1 MKKMMKNVENR
12 SNTISI
18 ISWGITIVLMC
29 TIWCLSLNDMSFRM
43 AWNDTVRTVTS
54 ESVITMLHKAIT
66 CTIIVAGSTNLVSSI
81 IRKLTDEESVYEDDD
96 YEYEYEEI
104 EEES

>member
-1 MKKMMKNVENR
+1 
-12 SNTISI
+12 
-18 ISWGITIVLMC
+18 
-29 TIWCLSLNDMSFRM
+29 
-43 AWNDTVRTVTS
+43 
-54 ESVITMLHKAIT
+54 MLHKAIT

-96 YEYEYEEI
+96 YEYEEI

>member
-12 SNTISI
+12 SNAISI

-29 TIWCLSLNDMSFRM
+29 TIWFLSLNDMSFRM

-54 ESVITMLHKAIT
+54 
-66 CTIIVAGSTNLVSSI
+66 
-81 IRKLTDEESVYEDDD
+81 
-96 YEYEYEEI
+96 
-104 EEES
+104 